1 MVDMTP
7 RLRNLLIGLG
17 ISVAIMIFD
26 QFSNSSGSSNPKP
39 TRKAKIQRPKKN
51 TAPST
56 TMASSTPKTKKINS
70 ISSSKRRASIS
81 SQLVGWQRNPFNTVA
96 KSSEA
101 DIDGTSISTEEEK
114 DIEKSILLKN
124 LERYNVEI
132 VAEFN
137 NEKIVLIDN
146 RRFRQGEYLNSDI
159 LIDRIENDQITFRNG
174 STTVTRNVG
183 N

>member
-1 MVDMTP
+1 
-7 RLRNLLIGLG
+7 
-17 ISVAIMIFD
+17 MIAD
-26 QFSNSSGSSNPKP
+26 QVSQSSGSSSSK
-39 TRKAKIQRPKKN
+39 TSRKAKTQKPKK
-51 TAPST
+51 TIVQTSVPKT
-56 TMASSTPKTKKINS
+56 STPKTVAIAS
-70 ISSSKRRASIS
+70 TPTSKRRSSRA
-81 SQLVGWQRNPFNTVA
+81 SQLVGWQRNPFNSVA
-96 KSSEA
+96 LSSEA
-101 DIDGTSISTEEEK
+101 DVESGSVNTEQQQ
-114 DIEKSILLKN
+114 DIEKSILIKS

-146 RRFRQGEYLNSDI
+146 RRFRQGEYLNNDI

>member
-1 MVDMTP
+1 MTP

-17 ISVAIMIFD
+17 ISVAIMIVD
-26 QFSNSSGSSNPKP
+26 QVSKSSSSSNSNS
-39 TRKAKIQRPKKN
+39 TRKAKIQ
-51 TAPST
+51 
-56 TMASSTPKTKKINS
+56 KTKKVVEQNASTKNS
-70 ISSSKRRASIS
+70 SLSPAKNSSIMSNRRKSSLS
-81 SQLVGWQRNPFNTVA
+81 SQLVGWQRNPFNSVA
-96 KSSEA
+96 VSSEA
-101 DIDGTSISTEEEK
+101 NIDGASVNTEKEK

-137 NEKIVLIDN
+137 NEKIVLIDS
-146 RRFRQGEYLNSDI
+146 RRFRQGEYLNDDI

>member
-1 MVDMTP
+1 MTP
-7 RLRNLLIGLG
+7 RLRNLLVGLG

-26 QFSNSSGSSNPKP
+26 QVSKASGSSSSNSP
-39 TRKAKIQRPKKN
+39 RKAKIQKPKKVVAQSSNQKNSVSKN
-51 TAPST
+51 TN
-56 TMASSTPKTKKINS
+56 MAS
-70 ISSSKRRASIS
+70 ISNTRRRSAS

-96 KSSEA
+96 ASSEA
-101 DIDGTSISTEEEK
+101 DIDGTSMSSETEK

-137 NEKIVLIDN
+137 NEKIVLIDS
-146 RRFRQGEYLNSDI
+146 RRFRQGEYLNDEI
-159 LIDRIENDQITFRNG
+159 LIDRIDNDQITFRNG

>member
-1 MVDMTP
+1 MTP

-26 QFSNSSGSSNPKP
+26 QFSKSSGSSSSKP

-51 TAPST
+51 ITPNT
-56 TMASSTPKTKKINS
+56 KLASSAPKPKKINS
-70 ISSSKRRASIS
+70 ISGSRRRASIS
-81 SQLVGWQRNPFNTVA
+81 SQLVGWQRNPFNAVA

-101 DIDGTSISTEEEK
+101 DIDGASISTEEEK

>member
-1 MVDMTP
+1 MTP

-26 QFSNSSGSSNPKP
+26 QVSKSSGSSSSNSTK
-39 TRKAKIQRPKKN
+39 KAKIQKPKKVV
-51 TAPST
+51 AQ
-56 TMASSTPKTKKINS
+56 SSTQKSVVSKSKNVAS
-70 ISSSKRRASIS
+70 IGNTKRRFSSS

-96 KSSEA
+96 LSSEA
-101 DIDGTSISTEEEK
+101 DIDGASMSSETEK

-124 LERYNVEI
+124 LEKYNVEI

-137 NEKIVLIDN
+137 NEKIVLIDS
-146 RRFRQGEYLNSDI
+146 RRFRQGEYLNDEI

>member
-1 MVDMTP
+1 MTP

-17 ISVAIMIFD
+17 ISVAIMIVD
-26 QFSNSSGSSNPKP
+26 QVSKSSGSSNSNS
-39 TRKAKIQRPKKN
+39 TRKAKIQKPKKVVAQN
-51 TAPST
+51 TST
-56 TMASSTPKTKKINS
+56 KNSSLSPVNNSSIMSNRRKTS
-70 ISSSKRRASIS
+70 LST
-81 SQLVGWQRNPFNTVA
+81 QLVGWQRNPFNSVA
-96 KSSEA
+96 LSSEA
-101 DIDGTSISTEEEK
+101 SIDGASVNTEKEK

-137 NEKIVLIDN
+137 NEKIVLIDS
-146 RRFRQGEYLNSDI
+146 RRFRQGEYLNDDI

>member
-1 MVDMTP
+1 MTP

-17 ISVAIMIFD
+17 ISVAIMIVD
-26 QFSNSSGSSNPKP
+26 QVSKSSGSSNSSSA
-39 TRKAKIQRPKKN
+39 RKAKIQKPKKVVAQN
-51 TAPST
+51 TST
-56 TMASSTPKTKKINS
+56 KNSSLSAVKNS
-70 ISSSKRRASIS
+70 SIISRRRKSSLS
-81 SQLVGWQRNPFNTVA
+81 SQLVGWQRNPFNSVA
-96 KSSEA
+96 VSSEA
-101 DIDGTSISTEEEK
+101 NIDGASVNTEKEK

-137 NEKIVLIDN
+137 NEKIVLIDS
-146 RRFRQGEYLNSDI
+146 RRFRQGEYLNDDI

>member
-1 MVDMTP
+1 MI
-7 RLRNLLIGLG
+7 NLVSHLDPAVPNL
-17 ISVAIMIFD
+17 
-26 QFSNSSGSSNPKP
+26 QE
-39 TRKAKIQRPKKN
+39 RPKFNGPRKILLQALHWLVIRQN
-51 TAPST
+51 LK
-56 TMASSTPKTKKINS
+56 KTNS
-70 ISSSKRRASIS
+70 VSSSRRRAAIS

>member
-17 ISVAIMIFD
+17 ISLAIMIFD
-26 QFSNSSGSSNPKP
+26 QFSKSSDSSSSKP
-39 TRKAKIQRPKKN
+39 ARKPKIQRPKKVVSQN
-51 TAPST
+51 ST
-56 TMASSTPKTKKINS
+56 QTNNTPKLNNS
-70 ISSSKRRASIS
+70 ISPFSSRKRSSLS
-81 SQLVGWQRNPFNTVA
+81 SQLVGWQRNPFNAVA
-96 KSSEA
+96 TSSEA
-101 DIDGTSISTEEEK
+101 DIDGASITEEEK

-146 RRFRQGEYLNSDI
+146 RRFRQGEYLNDDI
-159 LIDRIENDQITFRNG
+159 LN
-174 STTVTRNVG
+174 
-183 N
+183 

>member
-1 MVDMTP
+1 MTP

-17 ISVAIMIFD
+17 ISVAIMIVD
-26 QFSNSSGSSNPKP
+26 QVSKSSGSSNSNS
-39 TRKAKIQRPKKN
+39 TRKAKIQKPKKVVAQN
-51 TAPST
+51 TSIKN
-56 TMASSTPKTKKINS
+56 SSLSPVK
-70 ISSSKRRASIS
+70 SSSIMSNRRKSSLS
-81 SQLVGWQRNPFNTVA
+81 SQLVGWQRNPFNSVA
-96 KSSEA
+96 VSSEA
-101 DIDGTSISTEEEK
+101 NIDGASVNTEKEK

-137 NEKIVLIDN
+137 NEKIVLIDS
-146 RRFRQGEYLNSDI
+146 RRFRQGEYLNDDI

>member
-1 MVDMTP
+1 MTP

-17 ISVAIMIFD
+17 ISFAIMIVD
-26 QFSNSSGSSNPKP
+26 QVSKSSGSSNTNS
-39 TRKAKIQRPKKN
+39 TRKAKIQKPKKVVAQN
-51 TAPST
+51 ST
-56 TMASSTPKTKKINS
+56 YKVAASTPPNNS
-70 ISSSKRRASIS
+70 SVTSTRRKSTLS
-81 SQLVGWQRNPFNTVA
+81 SQLVGWQRNPFNSVA
-96 KSSEA
+96 VSSEA
-101 DIDGTSISTEEEK
+101 NIDGASINIEKEK

-137 NEKIVLIDN
+137 NEKIVLIDS
-146 RRFRQGEYLNSDI
+146 RRFRQGEYLNDDI

>member
-1 MVDMTP
+1 MTP

-17 ISVAIMIFD
+17 ISVVILIVD
-26 QFSNSSGSSNPKP
+26 QVNKSSGSSNSNSS
-39 TRKAKIQRPKKN
+39 RKAKIQKPKKVVAKN
-51 TAPST
+51 ST
-56 TMASSTPKTKKINS
+56 SKVVAS
-70 ISSSKRRASIS
+70 ISSNNSSVTSTRRKSTLS
-81 SQLVGWQRNPFNTVA
+81 SQLVGWQRNPFNSVTL
-96 KSSEA
+96 SSEA
-101 DIDGTSISTEEEK
+101 DIDGVSIDSEKEK

-137 NEKIVLIDN
+137 NEKIVLIDS
-146 RRFRQGEYLNSDI
+146 RRFRQGEYLNDDI

>member
-1 MVDMTP
+1 MTP

-17 ISVAIMIFD
+17 ISVAIMIVD
-26 QFSNSSGSSNPKP
+26 QVSKSSSSSNSNS
-39 TRKAKIQRPKKN
+39 TRKAKIQKPKKVVAQN
-51 TAPST
+51 TSLKN
-56 TMASSTPKTKKINS
+56 SSFSPVK
-70 ISSSKRRASIS
+70 SSSIMSNRRKSSLS
-81 SQLVGWQRNPFNTVA
+81 SQLVGWQRNPFNSVA
-96 KSSEA
+96 VSSEA
-101 DIDGTSISTEEEK
+101 NIDGASVNTEEEK

-137 NEKIVLIDN
+137 NEKIVLIDS
-146 RRFRQGEYLNSDI
+146 RRFRQGEYLNDDI

>member
-1 MVDMTP
+1 MTP

-17 ISVAIMIFD
+17 ISVAIMIVD
-26 QFSNSSGSSNPKP
+26 QVSKSSGSSNSNSA
-39 TRKAKIQRPKKN
+39 RKAKIQKPKKVVAQN
-51 TAPST
+51 TNAKSNSL
-56 TMASSTPKTKKINS
+56 SSIKSQSKISNRRK
-70 ISSSKRRASIS
+70 SSLS
-81 SQLVGWQRNPFNTVA
+81 SQLVGWQRNPFNSVA
-96 KSSEA
+96 VSSEA
-101 DIDGTSISTEEEK
+101 NIEGASVNTEKEK

-137 NEKIVLIDN
+137 NEKIVLIDS
-146 RRFRQGEYLNSDI
+146 RRFRQGEYLNDDI

>member
-1 MVDMTP
+1 MTP

-17 ISVAIMIFD
+17 ISVVIMIAD
-26 QFSNSSGSSNPKP
+26 QFGQSSSSGSSKA
-39 TRKAKIQRPKKN
+39 TRKAKTQKPKKTVVQN
-51 TAPST
+51 SVPKA
-56 TMASSTPKTKKINS
+56 STPKTTTLAS
-70 ISSSKRRASIS
+70 VSSSKRRSSRS
-81 SQLVGWQRNPFNTVA
+81 SQLVGWQRNPFNSVA
-96 KSSEA
+96 LSSEA
-101 DIDGTSISTEEEK
+101 DVESGSINTEK
-114 DIEKSILLKN
+114 QQDIEKSILIKS

-137 NEKIVLIDN
+137 NEKIV
-146 RRFRQGEYLNSDI
+146 

>member
-1 MVDMTP
+1 MTP

-17 ISVAIMIFD
+17 ISVTIMIVD
-26 QFSNSSGSSNPKP
+26 QVSKSSGSSNSNS
-39 TRKAKIQRPKKN
+39 TRKAKIQKPKKVVAQN
-51 TAPST
+51 TST
-56 TMASSTPKTKKINS
+56 KNSSLSPVNNS
-70 ISSSKRRASIS
+70 SIMSNRRKSSLST
-81 SQLVGWQRNPFNTVA
+81 QLVGWQRNPFNSVA
-96 KSSEA
+96 LSSEA
-101 DIDGTSISTEEEK
+101 SIDGASVNTEKEK

-137 NEKIVLIDN
+137 NEKIVLIDS
-146 RRFRQGEYLNSDI
+146 RRFRQGEYLNDDI

>member
-17 ISVAIMIFD
+17 ISVAIMIVD
-26 QFSNSSGSSNPKP
+26 QVSKSSSSSNSNS
-39 TRKAKIQRPKKN
+39 TRKAKIQKPKKVVAQN
-51 TAPST
+51 TSIKNSSLSPVK
-56 TMASSTPKTKKINS
+56 SSTIMSNRRK
-70 ISSSKRRASIS
+70 SSLS
-81 SQLVGWQRNPFNTVA
+81 SQLVGWQRNPFNSVA
-96 KSSEA
+96 VSSEA
-101 DIDGTSISTEEEK
+101 NIDGASVNTEEEK

-137 NEKIVLIDN
+137 NEKIVLIDS
-146 RRFRQGEYLNSDI
+146 RRFRQGEYLNDDI

>member
-1 MVDMTP
+1 MTP

-17 ISVAIMIFD
+17 ISVTIMIVD
-26 QFSNSSGSSNPKP
+26 QVSKSSGSSSSNS
-39 TRKAKIQRPKKN
+39 TRKAKIQKPKKVVAQN
-51 TAPST
+51 TS
-56 TMASSTPKTKKINS
+56 MKNSSLSPVKNS
-70 ISSSKRRASIS
+70 SIISNRRKSSLS
-81 SQLVGWQRNPFNTVA
+81 SQLVGWQRNPFNSVA
-96 KSSEA
+96 ASSEA
-101 DIDGTSISTEEEK
+101 DIDGVSVNTETEK

-137 NEKIVLIDN
+137 NEKIVLIDS
-146 RRFRQGEYLNSDI
+146 RRFRQGEYLNDDI
-159 LIDRIENDQITFRNG
+159 MIDRIENDQITFRNG

>member
-1 MVDMTP
+1 MTP

-17 ISVAIMIFD
+17 ISVAIMIVD
-26 QFSNSSGSSNPKP
+26 QVSKSSSSSNSNS
-39 TRKAKIQRPKKN
+39 TRKAKIQKPKKVVAQN
-51 TAPST
+51 TSIKN
-56 TMASSTPKTKKINS
+56 SSLSPVKNS
-70 ISSSKRRASIS
+70 SVMSNRRKSSLS
-81 SQLVGWQRNPFNTVA
+81 SQLVGWQRNPFNSVA
-96 KSSEA
+96 VSSEA
-101 DIDGTSISTEEEK
+101 NIDGASINTEKEK

-137 NEKIVLIDN
+137 NEKIVLIDS
-146 RRFRQGEYLNSDI
+146 RRFRQGEYLNDDI

>member
-1 MVDMTP
+1 MTP

-39 TRKAKIQRPKKN
+39 TRKAKIQRPKKD

>member
-1 MVDMTP
+1 MTP

-17 ISVAIMIFD
+17 ISVAIMIVD
-26 QFSNSSGSSNPKP
+26 QVSKSSGSSNSNS
-39 TRKAKIQRPKKN
+39 TRKAKIQKPKKVVAQN
-51 TAPST
+51 TSIKN
-56 TMASSTPKTKKINS
+56 SSLSPVKNS
-70 ISSSKRRASIS
+70 SVMSNRRKSSLS
-81 SQLVGWQRNPFNTVA
+81 SQLVGWQRNPFNSVA
-96 KSSEA
+96 VSSEA
-101 DIDGTSISTEEEK
+101 NIDGASINTEKEK

-137 NEKIVLIDN
+137 NEKIVLIDS
-146 RRFRQGEYLNSDI
+146 RRFRQGEYLNDDI

>member
-1 MVDMTP
+1 MTP

-17 ISVAIMIFD
+17 ISVAIMIVD
-26 QFSNSSGSSNPKP
+26 QVSKSSGSNNPNSS
-39 TRKAKIQRPKKN
+39 RIAKIQKPKKVVAQN
-51 TAPST
+51 TGT
-56 TMASSTPKTKKINS
+56 KNSSLSPIKNSFIMSKKRK
-70 ISSSKRRASIS
+70 SSLS
-81 SQLVGWQRNPFNTVA
+81 SQLVGWQRNPFNSVA
-96 KSSEA
+96 VSSEA
-101 DIDGTSISTEEEK
+101 NIDGASVNTEKEK

-137 NEKIVLIDN
+137 NEKIVLIDS
-146 RRFRQGEYLNSDI
+146 RRFRQGEYLNDDI